1 MVAVEAYGFFEE
13 FFLAFEQGDVAAV
26 AFDEAVKGG
35 FGFGAAF
42 AAQGV
47 GAFLLVGE
55 QLVAEAFGF
64 GEAFVVVGEQYVEVV
79 DGELGFFEG
88 VAGVGEVFLLD
99 GLSGGQRGFDFRGKF
114 VQGNCFQAVVAFKSV
129 QVAAEFFKVL
139 GADDV
144 GQVVVFRAVLR
155 IERLHCAN
163 EEDDEKISPPHVDAC
178 LKKRRYFS
186 LVLRVQR
193 WLLFGVFMNSSPVV
207 LLDAA
212 DRRPAKEAQEWFGD
226 GLRLLRMRLAQW
238 TLFSALAV
246 LALFFAG
253 LLGSSVVGAGG
264 EKLALATL
272 PVRMLLVNVVVV
284 AVQCGMYR
292 AMTRVV
298 QEGGSVR
305 IDDMLWLFSAAQRRQ
320 LLMFAVLLTGF
331 NVLFVLLEHWLL
343 AGQAL
348 IVPDAQGEF
357 LMGRE
362 RVSVNMEAL
371 VRYSVLWTVNTLL
384 VWALTWAVLPLMTMF
399 SSISNNHVAT
409 NTP

>member
-1 MVAVEAYGFFEE
+1 
-13 FFLAFEQGDVAAV
+13 
-26 AFDEAVKGG
+26 
-35 FGFGAAF
+35 
-42 AAQGV
+42 
-47 GAFLLVGE
+47 
-55 QLVAEAFGF
+55 
-64 GEAFVVVGEQYVEVV
+64 
-79 DGELGFFEG
+79 
-88 VAGVGEVFLLD
+88 
-99 GLSGGQRGFDFRGKF
+99 
-114 VQGNCFQAVVAFKSV
+114 
-129 QVAAEFFKVL
+129 
-139 GADDV
+139 
-144 GQVVVFRAVLR
+144 
-155 IERLHCAN
+155 
-163 EEDDEKISPPHVDAC
+163 
-178 LKKRRYFS
+178 
-186 LVLRVQR
+186 
-193 WLLFGVFMNSSPVV
+193 MNSSPVV

-264 EKLALATL
+264 EKLVLATL

-320 LLMFAVLLTGF
+320 LLMFAVLLTAF

-399 SSISNNHVAT
+399 SSVSLRVALRYTLDGMVKNLGGLMLLGVFVSMLLMAAGMLIVLAGNVLPVLVLPLSALLVVWMLPLSNLWSYAAFRHIYT
-409 NTP
+409 DW